1 MLEAKDVSLI
11 YRNGDGVTYAVKK
24 ASVTVNRG
32 EFLGLVGPSGS
43 GKSSLLYVLSGLKSA
58 SEGTVIFDGKA
69 YHDLPNGKLIE
80 LRRKRYGF
88 IFQQHFLINYLSVF
102 ENVMVGALEQ
112 TAAAR
117 ERARAL
123 IAELGLEKQSNRLP
137 WQLSIGQRQRVA
149 IARAL
154 INEPAVVFA
163 DEPTAALDQATGHQ
177 VVDLL
182 AQYRGHGSIV
192 FVTHDPE
199 MLGQADRVIR
209 MRDGEI
215 VAEEKRNGARR
226 ADGKSGDGHASAPSI
241 PRPGDGIVPAA
252 PTPVPGDG
260 AINEPPARPKRI
272 ER

>member
-1 MLEAKDVSLI
+1 MLEANDISLI
-11 YRNGDGVTYAVKK
+11 YRNGEGETYAVRK
-24 ASVTVNRG
+24 ASVTVAKG

-43 GKSSLLYVLSGLKSA
+43 GKSSLLYVLSGLKTA
-58 SEGTVIFDGKA
+58 SEGNVAFEGST
-69 YHDLPNGKLIE
+69 YQSMSNGKLID

-112 TAAAR
+112 SPPAR
-117 ERARAL
+117 ERARGL
-123 IAELGLEKQSNRLP
+123 IAELGLEKQSKRLP

-163 DEPTAALDQATGHQ
+163 DEPTAALDHVTGHQ

-182 AQYRGHGSIV
+182 AHYRGHGSIV

-199 MLGQADRVIR
+199 MLTQADRVIR

-215 VAEEKRNGARR
+215 VAEEKRNG
-226 ADGKSGDGHASAPSI
+226 KL
-241 PRPGDGIVPAA
+241 
-252 PTPVPGDG
+252 
-260 AINEPPARPKRI
+260 
-272 ER
+272 

>member
-1 MLEAKDVSLI
+1 MLHAHDVSLI
-11 YRNGDGVTYAVKK
+11 YRNGEGITYAVKK
-24 ASVTVNRG
+24 ASVHVAQG

-43 GKSSLLYVLSGLKSA
+43 GKSSLLYLMSGLKNA
-58 SEGTVIFDGKA
+58 NEGDVSFEGNSYRA
-69 YHDLPNGKLIE
+69 MHNGKLID

-112 TAAAR
+112 SAAAR
-117 ERARAL
+117 KRAREL
-123 IAELGLEKQSNRLP
+123 VAELGLEKQINRLP

-154 INEPAVVFA
+154 INEPAIVFA
-163 DEPTAALDQATGHQ
+163 DEPTAALDQTTGHQ

-182 AQYRGHGSIV
+182 AHYRGHGSIV

-199 MLGQADRVIR
+199 MLTQADRVIR

-215 VAEEKRNGARR
+215 VSEEKKN
-226 ADGKSGDGHASAPSI
+226 GKS
-241 PRPGDGIVPAA
+241 
-252 PTPVPGDG
+252 
-260 AINEPPARPKRI
+260 
-272 ER
+272 

>member
-1 MLEAKDVSLI
+1 MLSTHDVSLI

-24 ASVTVNRG
+24 ANVNVAKG

-43 GKSSLLYVLSGLKSA
+43 GKSSLLYVMSGLKQA
-58 SEGTVIFDGKA
+58 SEGEVEFEGSSYQSMA
-69 YHDLPNGKLIE
+69 NGKLID

-102 ENVMVGALEQ
+102 ENIMVGALEQ
-112 TAAAR
+112 NASAR
-117 ERARAL
+117 KRANEL
-123 IAELGLEKQSNRLP
+123 IAELGLEKQKNRLP

-154 INEPAVVFA
+154 INEPAIVFA
-163 DEPTAALDQATGHQ
+163 DEPTAALDQTTGHQ

-182 AQYRGHGSIV
+182 AHYRGHGSIV

-199 MLGQADRVIR
+199 MLTQADRVIR

-215 VAEEKRNGARR
+215 VSVEKKNGT
-226 ADGKSGDGHASAPSI
+226 S
-241 PRPGDGIVPAA
+241 
-252 PTPVPGDG
+252 
-260 AINEPPARPKRI
+260 
-272 ER
+272 

>member
-1 MLEAKDVSLI
+1 MLETRDVSLI
-11 YRNGDGVTYAVKK
+11 YRNGEGVTYAVKN
-24 ASVTVNRG
+24 ANVAVTKG

-43 GKSSLLYVLSGLKSA
+43 GKSSLLYVMSGLKTA
-58 SEGTVIFDGKA
+58 SEGDVRFEGNS
-69 YHDLPNGKLIE
+69 YQSMQNGKLIE

-112 TAAAR
+112 SSAQR
-117 ERARAL
+117 RRATEL
-123 IAELGLEKQSNRLP
+123 IAELGLEKQKNRLP

-163 DEPTAALDQATGHQ
+163 DEPTAALDHTTGHQ

-182 AQYRGHGSIV
+182 ARYRGHGSIV

-199 MLGQADRVIR
+199 MLSQADRVIR

-215 VAEEKRNGARR
+215 VSEEKRNG
-226 ADGKSGDGHASAPSI
+226 SGVQVAKEAL
-241 PRPGDGIVPAA
+241 
-252 PTPVPGDG
+252 
-260 AINEPPARPKRI
+260 
-272 ER
+272 

>member
-1 MLEAKDVSLI
+1 MLETREVSLI

-24 ASVTVNRG
+24 ANVRVNQG

-43 GKSSLLYVLSGLKSA
+43 GKSSLLYLMSGLKSA
-58 SEGTVIFDGKA
+58 SEGDVAFEGNS
-69 YHDLPNGKLIE
+69 YQSLQNGKLIE

-88 IFQQHFLINYLSVF
+88 IFQQHFLINYLTVF

-112 TAAAR
+112 NSVSR
-117 ERARAL
+117 QRAKEL
-123 IAELGLEKQSNRLP
+123 IAELGLEKQSRRLP

-154 INEPAVVFA
+154 INEPAIVFA
-163 DEPTAALDQATGHQ
+163 DEPTAALDHATGHQ

-182 AQYRGHGSIV
+182 AHYRGHGSIV

-199 MLGQADRVIR
+199 MLTQADRVIR

-215 VAEEKRNGARR
+215 IAEEKRNGNR
-226 ADGKSGDGHASAPSI
+226 
-241 PRPGDGIVPAA
+241 
-252 PTPVPGDG
+252 
-260 AINEPPARPKRI
+260 
-272 ER
+272 

>member
-1 MLEAKDVSLI
+1 MLTAQGTSLI
-11 YRNGDGVTYAVKK
+11 YRNGDGVTYAVRQ
-24 ASVTVNRG
+24 ANVTVAAG

-43 GKSSLLYVLSGLKSA
+43 GKSSLLYLLSGLKHA
-58 SEGTVIFDGKA
+58 NEGDVLFDGNS
-69 YHDLPNGKLIE
+69 YQSMSNDKLIE

-88 IFQQHFLINYLSVF
+88 ILQHHFLINYLTVL
-102 ENVMVGALEQ
+102 ENIMVGALEQ
-112 TAAAR
+112 SPQAR

-123 IAELGLEKQSNRLP
+123 IAELGLEKQSNRVP

-163 DEPTAALDQATGHQ
+163 DEPTAALDQTTGHQ

-182 AQYRGHGSIV
+182 AHYRGHGSIV

-199 MLGQADRVIR
+199 MLTQADRVIR

-215 VAEEKRNGARR
+215 VGEEIRSKQPRR
-226 ADGKSGDGHASAPSI
+226 
-241 PRPGDGIVPAA
+241 
-252 PTPVPGDG
+252 
-260 AINEPPARPKRI
+260 EPN
-272 ER
+272 

>member
-11 YRNGDGVTYAVKK
+11 YRNGDGVTYAVKR
-24 ASVTVNRG
+24 ANVTVQKG

-43 GKSSLLYVLSGLKSA
+43 GKSSLLYLLSGLKHA
-58 SEGTVIFDGKA
+58 NEGDVTFEGNA
-69 YHDLPNGKLIE
+69 YQQLNNDKLIQ
-80 LRRKRYGF
+80 LRRTRYGF

-112 TAAAR
+112 TPAAR

-123 IAELGLEKQSNRLP
+123 IAELALEKQSNRLP

-154 INEPAVVFA
+154 INEPAIVFA
-163 DEPTAALDQATGHQ
+163 DEPTASLDQATGHQ

-182 AQYRGHGSIV
+182 AHYRGHGSIV

-199 MLGQADRVIR
+199 MLTQADRVIR

-215 VAEEKRNGARR
+215 VGEEKRNGKA
-226 ADGKSGDGHASAPSI
+226 
-241 PRPGDGIVPAA
+241 
-252 PTPVPGDG
+252 
-260 AINEPPARPKRI
+260 
-272 ER
+272 

>member
-1 MLEAKDVSLI
+1 MLEAHDISLI
-11 YRNGDGVTYAVKK
+11 YRNGEGSTFAVKK
-24 ASVTVNRG
+24 ANVTIPQG

-58 SEGTVIFDGKA
+58 SEGTVAFEGKA
-69 YHDLPNGKLIE
+69 YREMSNGTLIE

-88 IFQQHFLINYLSVF
+88 IFQQHFLINYLNVF

-112 TAAAR
+112 TPAAR
-117 ERARAL
+117 ERARDL
-123 IAELGLEKQSNRLP
+123 IRELGLEKQSNRLP

-154 INEPAVVFA
+154 INKPAVVFA
-163 DEPTAALDQATGHQ
+163 DEPTAALDHATGHQ

-182 AQYRGHGSIV
+182 AHYRGHGSIV

-199 MLGQADRVIR
+199 MLTQADRVIR

-215 VAEEKRNGARR
+215 ISDESKNGKHPESTFGSAR
-226 ADGKSGDGHASAPSI
+226 
-241 PRPGDGIVPAA
+241 
-252 PTPVPGDG
+252 T
-260 AINEPPARPKRI
+260 
-272 ER
+272 

>member
-1 MLEAKDVSLI
+1 MLQANDISLI
-11 YRNGDGVTYAVKK
+11 YRNGEGVTYAVKK
-24 ASVTVNRG
+24 ATVTVNHG

-58 SEGTVIFDGKA
+58 SEGDVAFEGNSYQA
-69 YHDLPNGKLIE
+69 MANGKLID

-88 IFQQHFLINYLSVF
+88 IFQQHFLINYLTVF

-112 TAAAR
+112 SAPAR
-117 ERARAL
+117 ERAHNL
-123 IAELGLEKQSNRLP
+123 IAELGLEKQSKRLP

-163 DEPTAALDQATGHQ
+163 DEPTAALDHTTGHQ

-182 AQYRGHGSIV
+182 AHYRGHGSIV

-199 MLGQADRVIR
+199 MLTQADRVIR

-215 VAEEKRNGARR
+215 VAEEKRNGN
-226 ADGKSGDGHASAPSI
+226 K
-241 PRPGDGIVPAA
+241 
-252 PTPVPGDG
+252 
-260 AINEPPARPKRI
+260 
-272 ER
+272 

>member
-1 MLEAKDVSLI
+1 MLETHDVSLI

-24 ASVTVNRG
+24 ANVNLAMG

-43 GKSSLLYVLSGLKSA
+43 GKSSLLYLMSGLKHA
-58 SEGTVIFDGKA
+58 SEGDVTFEGTS
-69 YHDLPNGKLIE
+69 YHTLHNGKLID

-88 IFQQHFLINYLSVF
+88 IFQQHFLINYLSVM
-102 ENVMVGALEQ
+102 ENILVGALEQ
-112 TAAAR
+112 NAAAR
-117 ERARAL
+117 TRAKEL

-154 INEPAVVFA
+154 INEPAIVFA

-182 AQYRGHGSIV
+182 AHYRGHGSIV

-199 MLGQADRVIR
+199 MLSKADRVIR

-215 VAEEKRNGARR
+215 VSEEKRNGAPLR
-226 ADGKSGDGHASAPSI
+226 DGEIVAEAKRNGAHSRDGE
-241 PRPGDGIVPAA
+241 IVS
-252 PTPVPGDG
+252 
-260 AINEPPARPKRI
+260 EEKRNGKL
-272 ER
+272 

>member
-1 MLEAKDVSLI
+1 VRNIQGIETNRVCQIINHECDMLEAHDVSLI
-11 YRNGDGVTYAVKK
+11 YRNGDGVTYAVKR
-24 ASVTVNRG
+24 ASVTVNKG

-43 GKSSLLYVLSGLKSA
+43 GKSSLLYVLSGLKHA
-58 SEGTVIFDGKA
+58 SEGDVLFEGSA
-69 YHDLPNGKLIE
+69 YQNISNSKLID
-80 LRRKRYGF
+80 LRRTRYGF
-88 IFQQHFLINYLSVF
+88 IFQQHFLINYLTVF
-102 ENVMVGALEQ
+102 ENIMVGALEQ
-112 TAAAR
+112 TPPAR

-182 AQYRGHGSIV
+182 AHYRGHGSIV

-199 MLGQADRVIR
+199 MLTQADRVIR

-215 VAEEKRNGARR
+215 VAEEKRE
-226 ADGKSGDGHASAPSI
+226 KS
-241 PRPGDGIVPAA
+241 
-252 PTPVPGDG
+252 
-260 AINEPPARPKRI
+260 K
-272 ER
+272 

>member
-1 MLEAKDVSLI
+1 MLSVQDVSLI

-24 ASVTVNRG
+24 ANVTLAGG

-43 GKSSLLYVLSGLKSA
+43 GKSSLLYVMSGLKHA
-58 SEGTVIFDGKA
+58 SEGDVWFDGA
-69 YHDLPNGKLIE
+69 SYQSMQNSKLID

-102 ENVMVGALEQ
+102 ENIMVGALDQ
-112 TAAAR
+112 NAASR
-117 ERARAL
+117 ERANTL
-123 IAELGLEKQSNRLP
+123 ISELGLEKQKKRLP

-154 INEPAVVFA
+154 INEPAIVFA

-182 AQYRGHGSIV
+182 AHYRGHGSIV

-199 MLGQADRVIR
+199 MLSKADRVIR

-215 VAEEKRNGARR
+215 VSEEKRSRTEP
-226 ADGKSGDGHASAPSI
+226 HAME
-241 PRPGDGIVPAA
+241 IVP
-252 PTPVPGDG
+252 PSYGKNGRSRDG
-260 AINEPPARPKRI
+260 EFVK
-272 ER
+272 

>member
-1 MLEAKDVSLI
+1 MLVARDVSLI

-24 ASVTVNRG
+24 ANVTVERG

-43 GKSSLLYVLSGLKSA
+43 GKSSLLYVMSGLKNA
-58 SEGTVIFDGKA
+58 SEGDVTFDGVSYQTMQNA
-69 YHDLPNGKLIE
+69 KLLD

-102 ENVMVGALEQ
+102 ENIMVGALAQ
-112 TAAAR
+112 DAASR
-117 ERARAL
+117 ERANAL
-123 IAELGLEKQSNRLP
+123 IAELGLEKQKNRVP

-154 INEPAVVFA
+154 INEPAIVFA
-163 DEPTAALDQATGHQ
+163 DEPTAALDQTTGHQ

-182 AQYRGHGSIV
+182 AHYRGHGSIV

-199 MLGQADRVIR
+199 MLSKADRVIR

-215 VAEEKRNGARR
+215 VSEEKRN
-226 ADGKSGDGHASAPSI
+226 STPAPRVQVVSEHGNNGT
-241 PRPGDGIVPAA
+241 RPATA
-252 PTPVPGDG
+252 
-260 AINEPPARPKRI
+260 NSR
-272 ER
+272 

>member
-11 YRNGDGVTYAVKK
+11 YRNGEGVTYAVKK
-24 ASVTVNRG
+24 ANLTVKKG

-43 GKSSLLYVLSGLKSA
+43 GKSSLLYVMSGLKAA
-58 SEGTVIFDGKA
+58 SEGDVVFEGNSYQAMK
-69 YHDLPNGKLIE
+69 NGKLIE

-112 TAAAR
+112 TAQAR

-123 IAELGLEKQSNRLP
+123 IAELGLEKQIRRLP

-163 DEPTAALDQATGHQ
+163 DEPTAALDHTTGHQ

-182 AQYRGHGSIV
+182 AHYRGHGSIV

-199 MLGQADRVIR
+199 MLSKADRVIR

-215 VAEEKRNGARR
+215 VSAE
-226 ADGKSGDGHASAPSI
+226 
-241 PRPGDGIVPAA
+241 
-252 PTPVPGDG
+252 
-260 AINEPPARPKRI
+260 
-272 ER
+272 